1 MRNTC
6 DREKNQKIDDS
17 SFWNGFYQSHL
28 PTSMSESPFA
38 KSVTTF
44 LANKIEGLNIVDL
57 GCGNGR
63 DSLFFA
69 SKGARVIGI
78 DASTIA
84 INTLQKYANSSISF
98 ITGNF
103 TNDERIYKGD
113 VDCFYSRFSIHAISE
128 NDEDELLKNIKTS
141 LKSNGY
147 LFIEVRSIH
156 DEKYGKGVE
165 IAKNTFLLDNHHRRF
180 LRMEDLL
187 TKLIQLGFSIRYA
200 EESRDFAPFNG
211 ENPPVIRIIAEG
223 ASN

>member
-1 MRNTC
+1 MSNTNST
-6 DREKNQKIDDS
+6 EKHQTIDDS

-38 KSVTTF
+38 KFVTTF
-44 LANKIEGLNIVDL
+44 LADKIGELNIVDL

-69 SKGARVIGI
+69 SKGAHVIGI

-84 INTLQKYANSSISF
+84 INTLQKYAGKSISF

-103 TNDERIYKGD
+103 TNDERIYNGD
-113 VDCFYSRFSIHAISE
+113 VDCFYSRFSIHAVSE
-128 NDEDELLKNIKTS
+128 NDEDELLKNIKKS

-187 TKLIQLGFSIRYA
+187 TKLIQLGFAIRYA